1 MGYFHSVR
9 LDEDKCKGC
18 TNCIKHCPTEAIRV
32 REGKARI
39 IQERCIDCGECIRI
53 CPNHAKI
60 AIGDGLEALAAYR
73 YRIALPAP
81 AFVSQFAG
89 QADLED
95 ILGALLAL
103 GFDAVYEVA
112 RAAEVV
118 AGATRRYLDAYRGKK
133 PLISPACPA
142 VVGLIQVRFPSLV
155 EQVLPMA
162 TPMDVAA
169 RMARREGTATTGLPP
184 EAIGTFF
191 ISPCPAKIT
200 AARQPEGGF
209 KGPDGVIPLAAIYG
223 DVRQR
228 LATAAAYPSRAG
240 AAGYGWGH
248 SGGENASIGGRRL
261 LEVDGIHH
269 VIEVLTRIEAGDFE
283 HIDYIEA
290 QACPGGCVGG
300 ALMVRNPYL
309 ARLEL
314 QQLAAGLPP
323 GAAPLPPGDDI
334 LAAAPVQPRPALQLD
349 ADLVTALEKM
359 RRLEATQALLPG
371 LDCGSCGSP
380 SCRALA
386 EDIVREEAQDT
397 DCVFVLRDRVR
408 VLAEEVVELARKLP
422 PSMAQPEG
430 GISNEIAGNSSS
442 PGTTGPGRGK
452 GPGQGG

>member
-9 LDEDKCKGC
+9 LEEDKCKGC

-60 AIGDGLEALAAYR
+60 AVGDDLTALAAYR

-81 AFVSQFAG
+81 AVVSQFAG
-89 QADLED
+89 QAKLEH
-95 ILGALLAL
+95 ILGALKAL
-103 GFDAVYEVA
+103 GFDAIYEVA
-112 RAAEVV
+112 LAAEMV
-118 AGATRRYLDAYRGKK
+118 ARATRRYLDNYGGKR

-155 EQVLPMA
+155 EQILPLV
-162 TPMDVAA
+162 TPVDLAA
-169 RMARREGTATTGLPP
+169 RLARLEGMKATGLPL
-184 EAIGTFF
+184 EAVGTFF

-200 AARQPEGGF
+200 AARQPQG
-209 KGPDGVIPLAAIYG
+209 KRVGPDGVIPLATVYG
-223 DVRQR
+223 DI
-228 LATAAAYPSRAG
+228 LKGLSSALPYPSRAG
-240 AAGYGWGH
+240 ATGYGWGH

-269 VIEVLTRIEAGDFE
+269 VIEVLTRIEAGDFQDIE
-283 HIDYIEA
+283 YIEA

-300 ALMVRNPYL
+300 ALMIQNPYL
-309 ARLEL
+309 AKLEL
-314 QQLAAGLPP
+314 RQLVRDLPSRSMD
-323 GAAPLPPGDDI
+323 LPVTEKD
-334 LAAAPVQPRPALQLD
+334 LRAEPVYPRPALQLD
-349 ADLVTALEKM
+349 DDLATAIEKM
-359 RRLEATQALLPG
+359 RRLEATQAMLPG

-386 EDIVREEAQDT
+386 EDIVQGEAQDT
-397 DCVFVLRDRVR
+397 DCVFVLRERVR

-422 PSMAQPEG
+422 PSMARPERG
-430 GISNEIAGNSSS
+430 DEDAPSGN
-442 PGTTGPGRGK
+442 R
-452 GPGQGG
+452 

>member
-9 LDEDKCKGC
+9 LEEDKCKGC

-60 AIGDGLEALAAYR
+60 AVGDGLEALDAYR
-73 YRIALPAP
+73 YRVALPAP

-89 QADLED
+89 RADLEH
-95 ILGALLAL
+95 ILGALLTL

-112 RAAEVV
+112 LAAEVV
-118 AGATRRYLDAYRGKK
+118 ARETRRYLDNYRGKK

-155 EQVLPMA
+155 EQILPLV
-162 TPMDVAA
+162 TPMDLAA
-169 RMARREGTATTGLPP
+169 RLARREGVRATGLPP

-191 ISPCPAKIT
+191 LSPCPAKIT
-200 AARQPEGGF
+200 AGRQPQEGMA
-209 KGPDGVIPLAAIYG
+209 GPDGVIPLAAIYG
-223 DVRQR
+223 DIRQR
-228 LATAAAYPSRAG
+228 LATAPSCPSRAG
-240 AAGYGWGH
+240 ASGYGWGH

-269 VIEVLTRIEAGDFE
+269 VIEVLTQIETGDFE
-283 HIDYIEA
+283 DIDYIEA

-314 QQLAAGLPP
+314 RQLTRELPAGRVDLPDP
-323 GAAPLPPGDDI
+323 GGS
-334 LAAAPVQPRPALQLD
+334 LAMAPVQPRPALLLD
-349 ADLVTALEKM
+349 ADLATALEKM

-380 SCRALA
+380 NCRALA
-386 EDIVREEAQDT
+386 EDIVRGEAQDT

-422 PSMAQPEG
+422 PSMAQPERG
-430 GISNEIAGNSSS
+430 SDNETAGNSGASEF
-442 PGTTGPGRGK
+442 TGPGRGESP
-452 GPGQGG
+452 GPGG

>member
-9 LDEDKCKGC
+9 LDEEKCKGC

-60 AIGDGLEALAAYR
+60 AVGDGLDALEGFR

-89 QADLED
+89 QADLGR
-95 ILGALLAL
+95 ILGSLLVL

-112 RAAEVV
+112 LAAEIV
-118 AGATRRYLDAYRGKK
+118 ARATSRFLDNYRGKR

-155 EQVLPMA
+155 EQLLPVA

-169 RMARREGTATTGLPP
+169 RLALEEGAAATGLPP

-200 AARQPEGGF
+200 AGRQQQEGF
-209 KGPDGVIPLAAIYG
+209 PGPDGVIPLASIYG
-223 DVRQR
+223 DILKV
-228 LATAAAYPSRAG
+228 LPVAPEYPYRAG
-240 AAGYGWGH
+240 ARGYGWGE

-283 HIDYIEA
+283 DIDYIEA

-314 QQLAAGLPP
+314 RQLVQDLPGGTEKLPEAGTSLR
-323 GAAPLPPGDDI
+323 
-334 LAAAPVQPRPALQLD
+334 AAPVQPRPVLQLD
-349 ADLVTALEKM
+349 ADLAAALEKM

-380 SCRALA
+380 SCRSLA
-386 EDIVREEAQDT
+386 EDIVRGEAQDT
-397 DCVFVLRDRVR
+397 DCVFLLRERVR
-408 VLAEEVVELARKLP
+408 VLAEEMVELARKLP
-422 PSMAQPEG
+422 PSMAKPEG
-430 GISNEIAGNSSS
+430 GRDDDNS
-442 PGTTGPGRGK
+442 
-452 GPGQGG
+452 

>member
-1 MGYFHSVR
+1 MEYFHSVR

-18 TNCIKHCPTEAIRV
+18 TNCIKRCPTEAIRV

-60 AIGDGLEALAAYR
+60 AVGDSLETLSLYR

-89 QADLED
+89 QADLER
-95 ILGALLAL
+95 ILGSLIAL
-103 GFDAVYEVA
+103 GFDAVFEVA
-112 RAAEVV
+112 LAAEMV
-118 AGATRRYLDAYRGKK
+118 ARATRRYLDNYHGKR

-155 EQVLPMA
+155 EQLLPLA

-169 RMARREGTATTGLPP
+169 RLAREEGAKATGLPR

-200 AARQPEGGF
+200 AARQPPGGLA
-209 KGPDGVIPLAAIYG
+209 GPDGVIPLAAIYG
-223 DVRQR
+223 DILKC
-228 LATAAAYPSRAG
+228 LATAPVYPSRAG
-240 AAGYGWGH
+240 AGGYGWGH

-269 VIEVLTRIEAGDFE
+269 VIEVLTRIEAGDFQD
-283 HIDYIEA
+283 IDYIEA
-290 QACPGGCVGG
+290 QACPAGCVGG

-314 QQLAAGLPP
+314 RQLACGLPAGP
-323 GAAPLPPGDDI
+323 RALPDAGDSLVAAPFR
-334 LAAAPVQPRPALQLD
+334 PRPVLQLD

-386 EDIVREEAQDT
+386 EDIVRGEAQDT

-422 PSMAQPEG
+422 PSMAQPERRG
-430 GISNEIAGNSSS
+430 GNETAGNS
-442 PGTTGPGRGK
+442 GALEFAGPGRRE
-452 GPGQGG
+452 GPGQRS

>member
-9 LDEDKCKGC
+9 LEEDKCKGC

-60 AIGDGLEALAAYR
+60 AVGDALTALAAYS

-81 AFVSQFAG
+81 AIVSQFAG
-89 QADLED
+89 QAGLER
-95 ILGALLAL
+95 ILGALIAL

-112 RAAEVV
+112 LAAEIV
-118 AGATRRYLDAYRGKK
+118 ALATRRYLDNYRGKR

-155 EQVLPMA
+155 EQILPLA
-162 TPMDVAA
+162 TPVDVAA
-169 RMARREGTATTGLPP
+169 RLARKEGMAVTGLPSQ
-184 EAIGTFF
+184 AIGTFF

-200 AARQPEGGF
+200 AVRQPQGGLP
-209 KGPDGVIPLAAIYG
+209 GPDRVIPLAAIYG
-223 DVRQR
+223 DIRQH
-228 LATAAAYPSRAG
+228 LATAVPYPSRAG
-240 AAGYGWGH
+240 ATGYGWGH

-269 VIEVLTRIEAGDFE
+269 VIAVFTRIEAGDFDDIE
-283 HIDYIEA
+283 YIEA

-300 ALMVRNPYL
+300 ALMVHNPYL

-314 QQLAAGLPP
+314 RQLALCLPSGPANLPEAGSSLV
-323 GAAPLPPGDDI
+323 
-334 LAAAPVQPRPALQLD
+334 AAPVQPRPALQLD
-349 ADLVTALEKM
+349 TDLATAIEKM
-359 RRLEATQALLPG
+359 QRLEATQAMLPG

-380 SCRALA
+380 SCRSLA
-386 EDIVREEAQDT
+386 EDIVRDEAQDT
-397 DCVFVLRDRVR
+397 DCVFVLRERVR

-422 PSMAQPEG
+422 PSMAQPERRDKD
-430 GISNEIAGNSSS
+430 AAPGNS
-442 PGTTGPGRGK
+442 
-452 GPGQGG
+452 

>member
-1 MGYFHSVR
+1 MEYFHSVR
-9 LDEDKCKGC
+9 LEQDKCKGC

-32 REGKARI
+32 REGKAHI

-60 AIGDGLEALAAYR
+60 AVGDGLETLALYR

-89 QADLED
+89 RAGLEQ
-95 ILGALLAL
+95 ILGSLLTV
-103 GFDAVYEVA
+103 GFDDVYEVA

-118 AGATRRYLDAYRGKK
+118 ARTTRRFLAGYRGKR
-133 PLISPACPA
+133 PLISQACPA

-155 EQVLPMA
+155 EQLLPLT
-162 TPMDVAA
+162 TPMDLAA
-169 RMARREGTATTGLPP
+169 RLAREKGRADTGLPD

-200 AARQPEGGF
+200 AGRQQHGGVP
-209 KGPDGVIPLAAIYG
+209 GPDGVIPLAAIYG
-223 DVRQR
+223 DI
-228 LATAAAYPSRAG
+228 LKGLAAAPAYACRAG
-240 AAGYGWGH
+240 VAGYGWGQ
-248 SGGENASIGGRRL
+248 SGGENASIGGQRL

-269 VIEVLTRIEAGDFE
+269 VIEVLTRIEAGDFQD
-283 HIDYIEA
+283 IDYIEA

-314 QQLAAGLPP
+314 RQLARCLPANAGELPEP
-323 GAAPLPPGDDI
+323 GNN
-334 LAAAPVQPRPALQLD
+334 LATTPVQPRPVLQLD
-349 ADLVTALEKM
+349 ADLAAALEKM
-359 RRLEATQALLPG
+359 HRLETTQALLPG

-380 SCRALA
+380 SCRTLA
-386 EDIVREEAQDT
+386 EDIVRGEAQDT
-397 DCVFVLRDRVR
+397 DCVFVLRERVR

-422 PSMAQPEG
+422 PSMAKPEG
-430 GISNEIAGNSSS
+430 GSNSENQGNSN
-442 PGTTGPGRGK
+442 
-452 GPGQGG
+452 